1 MCSNKSV
8 SAIFDIWLGRTD
20 LIFML
25 QTFEENFWKIRQKI
39 TLKC

>member
-1 MCSNKSV
+1 MCSNKRA

-25 QTFEENFWKIRQKI
+25 QTFEENFWKTRQKI